1 MDSWRSKT
9 ITESQFLLIDET
21 FRDKIADLK
30 SKNDSENSRP
40 LRRARL
46 YLMMKLRSFQSI
58 LKTIA
63 VNTFK
68 FQYSQTYVNSDYMF
82 NLDDD
87 EDKDWLWCMN
97 DIEKLNLIVKD
108 IEEQTCDIKLQ
119 LSDLYEKEIKIV
131 LNNMLEILNDIYSPD
146 VAQSMLYDVT
156 FISF

>member
-21 FRDKIADLK
+21 FRDTIADLK
-30 SKNDSENSRP
+30 SKNDSETSRP

-68 FQYSQTYVNSDYMF
+68 FQYLQTYVNSDYMF

-97 DIEKLNLIVKD
+97 DIEKLNLMVKD
-108 IEEQTCDIKLQ
+108 IEEQTGDIKLQ
-119 LSDLYEKEIKIV
+119 LSDLYEKEIKVV

>member
-9 ITESQFLLIDET
+9 ITESQFLSIDET
-21 FRDKIADLK
+21 FRDKITDLK
-30 SKNDSENSRP
+30 SKNDSETSRP

-97 DIEKLNLIVKD
+97 DIEKLNLMVKD
-108 IEEQTCDIKLQ
+108 IEEQTGDIKLQ
-119 LSDLYEKEIKIV
+119 LSDLYEKEIKVV

>member
-30 SKNDSENSRP
+30 SKNDSETSRP

-68 FQYSQTYVNSDYMF
+68 FQYLQTYVNSDYMF

-97 DIEKLNLIVKD
+97 DIEKLNLMVKD
-108 IEEQTCDIKLQ
+108 IEEQTGDIKLQ
-119 LSDLYEKEIKIV
+119 LSDLYEKEIKVV

>member
-21 FRDKIADLK
+21 FRDKITDLK
-30 SKNDSENSRP
+30 SKNDSETSRP

-97 DIEKLNLIVKD
+97 DIEKLNLMVKD
-108 IEEQTCDIKLQ
+108 IEEQTGDIKLQ
-119 LSDLYEKEIKIV
+119 LSDLYEKEIKVV

>member
-30 SKNDSENSRP
+30 SKNDSETSRP

-97 DIEKLNLIVKD
+97 DIEKLNLMVKD
-108 IEEQTCDIKLQ
+108 IEEQTGDIKLQ
-119 LSDLYEKEIKIV
+119 LSDLYEKEIKVV